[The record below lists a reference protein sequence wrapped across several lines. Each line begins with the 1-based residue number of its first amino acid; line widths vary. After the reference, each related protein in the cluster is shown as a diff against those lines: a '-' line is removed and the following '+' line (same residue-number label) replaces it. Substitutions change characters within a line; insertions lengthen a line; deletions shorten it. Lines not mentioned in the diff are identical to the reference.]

1 MARLPYP
8 LRALAHRD
16 YRLFWLG
23 QLVSR
28 VGTWMQSVAQSW
40 LVLEL
45 TGSPLKLGL
54 ISALQFAPVLIFA
67 FVGGVASDRMRK
79 RRLIVATQVALMIQA
94 ALLALLAGSGHV
106 EYWHVAIL
114 AAVYG
119 VANSIDMP
127 ARQAYVV
134 ELVGKEDLMSAIAL
148 NSAVF
153 NAARV
158 VGPAVAGLLIAA
170 WGVTTAFALNAISFV
185 AVLVALLAMR
195 TEGAPAPR
203 KPGSVVSEVAQ
214 GLQYATR
221 TPPVALVLGLLLFVS
236 LFVMNFNVVV
246 PLFARDV
253 LAQGAHGFGLLMASL
268 GAGAMLGALAVAGRQ
283 QRPSTTVV
291 VAAAAIA
298 SIGVASLGFVRH
310 FPLAAAVL
318 VATGCAQIVFTSSV
332 NSTIQLAVPD
342 AMRGRMMSLY
352 VVVFVG
358 VTPFGAFV
366 TGWLAEHFGIALAC
380 TVNGTM
386 GLIAIAS
393 LTYLRRNPST
403 LPAPSAG

>member
-1 MARLPYP
+1 MALPYA

-16 YRLFWLG
+16 YRLFWIG

-54 ISALQFAPVLIFA
+54 ISTLQFAPVLVFA
-67 FVGGVASDRMRK
+67 FVGGVASDRLRK
-79 RRLIVATQVALMIQA
+79 RRLIIATQVALMIQA

-127 ARQAYVV
+127 ARQSYVV
-134 ELVGKEDLMSAIAL
+134 ELTGKEDLMSAIAL

-158 VGPAVAGLLIAA
+158 IGPAVAGLLIAA
-170 WGVTTAFALNAISFV
+170 WGVTTAFALNAVSFV

-203 KPGSVVSEVAQ
+203 TPGSVVGEVTQ
-214 GLQYATR
+214 GLRYAVH
-221 TPPVALVLGLLLFVS
+221 TPALALVLGLLLFVS
-236 LFVMNFNVVV
+236 LFVLNFNVVV

-268 GAGAMLGALAVAGRQ
+268 GAGAMLGALAVAGRH
-283 QRPSTTVV
+283 QRPSTAAVMT
-291 VAAAAIA
+291 AAAIA
-298 SIGVASLGFVRH
+298 SLGVLSLGFTRH
-310 FPLAAAVL
+310 FTVAIAVL

-332 NSTIQLAVPD
+332 NSTIQLTVPD

-352 VVVFVG
+352 VLVFVG
-358 VTPFGAFV
+358 VTPFGAFL

-380 TVNGTM
+380 TVNGAI
-386 GLIAIAS
+386 GLLAIATLS
-393 LTYLRRNPST
+393 YLHRRSR
-403 LPAPSAG
+403 SAS

>member
-54 ISALQFAPVLIFA
+54 ISTLQFAPVLVFS

-79 RRLIVATQVALMIQA
+79 RRLIIATQVALMIQA

-134 ELVGKEDLMSAIAL
+134 ELTGKDDLMSAIAL

-153 NAARV
+153 NAARI
-158 VGPAVAGLLIAA
+158 VGPAVAGLLIAT
-170 WGVTTAFALNAISFV
+170 WGVATAFALNAISFI

-195 TEGAPAPR
+195 TEGAPAAR
-203 KPGSVVSEVAQ
+203 KPGSVLSDVAQ
-214 GLQYATR
+214 GLRYATR
-221 TPPVALVLGLLLFVS
+221 TSHIALVLGLLLFVS
-236 LFVMNFNVVV
+236 LFALNFNVVV

-253 LAQGAHGFGLLMASL
+253 LAQGAHGFGFLMASL

-283 QRPSTTVV
+283 QRPSASAVITAA
-291 VAAAAIA
+291 VAV
-298 SIGVASLGFVRH
+298 SVGVLSLGFVRH
-310 FPLAAAVL
+310 FPVAVAVL

-332 NSTIQLAVPD
+332 NTTIQLAVPD

-352 VVVFVG
+352 VLVFVG
-358 VTPFGAFV
+358 VTPFGAFL
-366 TGWLAEHFGIALAC
+366 TGWLAEHFGVALAC
-380 TVNGTM
+380 VVNGAA
-386 GLIAIAS
+386 GLVTVAALS
-393 LTYLRRNPST
+393 YLRRHR
-403 LPAPSAG
+403 PATAEQASA